1 MYTDVGTGRNYP
13 VRFQARAMRVVRGR
27 AADRE
32 GERSESSERVSG
44 APASRDADHAVT
56 RDLLDWVRER
66 EEPAVRV
73 WAPGRVVAFGRRDAN
88 EDGYESAVAAA
99 SDHGFPTVER
109 RVGGRAVAY
118 TDSTLAF
125 ARFTPTED
133 VRTGLTERYDAM
145 VGDVVGALRA
155 VGVADAREGEPPDS
169 FCPGDH
175 SVRADCGKLAGV
187 AQRVTKGAALTSGV
201 LVVDD
206 REAIADVLG
215 DVYPAL
221 GVAFDPDSVGSVAA
235 AGGDPGR
242 VRDELERA
250 LVGDRDFHVVAAEDV
265 QSE

>member
-1 MYTDVGTGRNYP
+1 
-13 VRFQARAMRVVRGR
+13 MRVVRGR
-27 AADRE
+27 AADRQ

-44 APASRDADHAVT
+44 TPASRDTDHAVA

-88 EDGYESAVAAA
+88 EDDYEAAVAAA
-99 SDHGFPTVER
+99 SDRGFPTVER

-125 ARFTPTED
+125 ARITPTED
-133 VRTGLTERYDAM
+133 IRTGLTERYDAM
-145 VGDVVGALRA
+145 VADVVDALQA
-155 VGVADAREGEPPDS
+155 VGVGDARGGEPPDS

-175 SVRADCGKLAGV
+175 SVRADCGKVAGV

-206 REAIADVLG
+206 RDAIAGVLA

-221 GVAFDPDSVGSVAA
+221 GVPFDPDSVGSVAA
-235 AGGDPGR
+235 AGGDPER
-242 VRDELERA
+242 VRDELEEA
-250 LVGDRDFHVVAAEDV
+250 LVGDAETEVVAAEDFLTD
-265 QSE
+265 

>member
-1 MYTDVGTGRNYP
+1 
-13 VRFQARAMRVVRGR
+13 MRVVRGR

-32 GERSESSERVSG
+32 GERSESAERVSG
-44 APASRDADHAVT
+44 APASREADHAVT
-56 RDLLDWVRER
+56 RDLLDWARER
-66 EEPAVRV
+66 GEPAVRV

-88 EDGYESAVAAA
+88 EDGYEAAVQAA

-118 TDSTLAF
+118 TDTTLAF

-133 VRTGLTERYDAM
+133 IRTGLTERYDAM
-145 VGDVVGALRA
+145 VADVVEAMRE
-155 VGVADAREGEPPDS
+155 VSVASAREGEPPDS

-175 SVRADCGKLAGV
+175 SVQADCGKLAGV

-206 REAIADVLG
+206 RDAIAGVLA

-221 GVAFDPDSVGSVAA
+221 GVAFDPESVGSVAA
-235 AGGDPGR
+235 GGGDPEH
-242 VRDELERA
+242 VREELEGA
-250 LVGDRDFHVVAAEDV
+250 LVGDAETDVVDAEDV
-265 QSE
+265 LSE

>member
-1 MYTDVGTGRNYP
+1 
-13 VRFQARAMRVVRGR
+13 MRVVRGR

-56 RDLLDWVRER
+56 RDLLDWVREHG
-66 EEPAVRV
+66 EPAVRV

-88 EDGYESAVAAA
+88 EDGYETAVEAAGA
-99 SDHGFPTVER
+99 HGFPTIER

-133 VRTGLTERYDAM
+133 IRTGLNERYDAM
-145 VGDVVGALRA
+145 VADVIDALRE
-155 VGVADAREGEPPDS
+155 VGVTDARGGEPPDS

-175 SVRADCGKLAGV
+175 SVQADCGKLAGV

-206 REAIADVLG
+206 REAIASVLA

-235 AGGDPGR
+235 AGGDPAR
-242 VRDELERA
+242 VRGELERA
-250 LVGDRDFHVVAAEDV
+250 LVGDADCDV
-265 QSE
+265 ERVHST

>member
-1 MYTDVGTGRNYP
+1 
-13 VRFQARAMRVVRGR
+13 MRVVRGR
-27 AADRE
+27 ADDR
-32 GERSESSERVSG
+32 GAERSESSERVSG
-44 APASRDADHAVT
+44 TPANRDADHAVT
-56 RDLLDWVRER
+56 SDVLDWVRER
-66 EEPAVRV
+66 GEPAVHV
-73 WAPGRVVAFGRRDAN
+73 WSPGRVVAFGRRDAN
-88 EDGYESAVAAA
+88 EDGYEAAVAAA

-125 ARFTPTED
+125 ARVTPTAD
-133 VRTGLTERYDAM
+133 IRTGLSERYDAM
-145 VGDVVGALRA
+145 VADVVDALQV
-155 VGVADAREGEPPDS
+155 VGVDDARGGEPPDS

-206 REAIADVLG
+206 RDAIAGVLA

-235 AGGDPGR
+235 AGGDPDR
-242 VRDELERA
+242 VRDELEDA
-250 LVGDRDFHVVAAEDV
+250 LVGDAETEFVAAADILED
-265 QSE
+265 